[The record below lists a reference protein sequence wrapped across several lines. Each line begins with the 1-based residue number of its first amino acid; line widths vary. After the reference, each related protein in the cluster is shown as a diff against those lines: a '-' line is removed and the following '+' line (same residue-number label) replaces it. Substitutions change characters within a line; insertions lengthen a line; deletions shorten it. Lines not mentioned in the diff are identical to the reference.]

1 MPVYLCARGVAC
13 AGPCGGSLRRTVR
26 ALSRQPSAAVRVA
39 EALAVLFADL
49 RRQTAKCL
57 NTMLTLHM
65 TLQEA
70 EWGSVCSL
78 YQHLWIQLKVWT
90 WLLKSLLLFTLTEKN
105 RTQCRV
111 TTYFFLEK
119 AVENEDKHSLEG
131 VEYGEEVRHNNR
143 GLADEEEPK
152 RPGETEQT
160 QQSKSTHDPG
170 SEGRQMRHR
179 TNPAWGRFCDRTVIG
194 ILITRFHYEICR
206 KG

>member
-1 MPVYLCARGVAC
+1 MLSYGVIPHSPDTTLCARGVAC

-39 EALAVLFADL
+39 EALAVLFAD
-49 RRQTAKCL
+49 
-57 NTMLTLHM
+57 
-65 TLQEA
+65 
-70 EWGSVCSL
+70 
-78 YQHLWIQLKVWT
+78 
-90 WLLKSLLLFTLTEKN
+90 
-105 RTQCRV
+105 
-111 TTYFFLEK
+111 FFLEK

-170 SEGRQMRHR
+170 FYILQSARVWFQGGGVLHH
-179 TNPAWGRFCDRTVIG
+179 FVHCDHQEDEIEHDDTGDRSYKTP
-194 ILITRFHYEICR
+194 YEMIIHT
-206 KG
+206 

>member
-57 NTMLTLHM
+57 NTMLTL
-65 TLQEA
+65 QEA

-78 YQHLWIQLKVWT
+78 YQHLWIQLKVWP

-119 AVENEDKHSLEG
+119 TVENEDKHSLEG

-170 SEGRQMRHR
+170 SEGRQTRHR

>member
-1 MPVYLCARGVAC
+1 MCQRSSVRWSVWWKSSQNRASSQSAALRSST
-13 AGPCGGSLRRTVR
+13 CGGSTCCTLCGPTQANSQV
-26 ALSRQPSAAVRVA
+26 
-39 EALAVLFADL
+39 
-49 RRQTAKCL
+49 L

-78 YQHLWIQLKVWT
+78 YQHLWIQLKVWP

-170 SEGRQMRHR
+170 SEGRQTRHR